1 MAVANLTTTAE
12 EIADREITLWKMRTV
27 PLPATDD
34 PLMEWKRS
42 EEISLCP
49 FFARLARRVLPAPAT
64 SASPERLFST
74 AGNEMTKKRMRLT
87 RDNMETV
94 IYLQRCGPKLA
105 SGRLANTSRRFS
117 CCCLVVDH

>member
-94 IYLQRCGPKLA
+94 IYLHEVWLKTREREARKH
-105 SGRLANTSRRFS
+105 SRRVS
-117 CCCLVVDH
+117 C